1 MTSTNNL
8 SIGFKVSQHKKNQ
21 RLQVITLSQKTV
33 KTFSEKISQYNV
45 QSIEY
50 KPFLRF
56 YIANSLNQ
64 VTKNTLGNYLLKTI
78 KDRSTGAVILECES
92 MVDLS
97 INGIDFIDFN
107 ILLSTAISHLIGVPN
122 LDSMSG
128 KFYARFSVTN
138 EDNSDSYL
146 RQAHRRMELHNDGTY
161 VKELT
166 DWVIMQKILEVN
178 VEGGDSLLLHVDDW
192 QDLDKF
198 YQHPLAKEN
207 LQWGSPESKNIGYK
221 TYHPIFLDEQVEGQP
236 RMSFIDQFVEP
247 LNMDQGLYLYE
258 MGESLE
264 SEANT
269 FNVKLLEGSIL
280 IINNYIWLHGRD
292 KFIAHKNL
300 HRELLRQRGVFVENT
315 GYDNNNNV

>member
-1 MTSTNNL
+1 MISHTNN
-8 SIGFKVSQHKKNQ
+8 IGFSFLSHKDSP
-21 RLQVITLSQKTV
+21 RLQVLTIDNEVIDKFIKCIDHLD
-33 KTFSEKISQYNV
+33 V

-56 YIANSLNQ
+56 YIANCLNEL
-64 VTKNTLGNYLLKTI
+64 TKNTLGLCLLDILKN
-78 KDRSTGAVILECES
+78 RQTGAVLLQYENDKSLVGEQ
-92 MVDLS
+92 
-97 INGIDFIDFN
+97 FIDFN
-107 ILLSTAISHLIGVPN
+107 ILLSTAVSHLIGLPN

-128 KFYARFSVTN
+128 KFYARFSVKN

-166 DWVIMQKILEVN
+166 DWVIMQKMLEVN

-198 YQHPLAKEN
+198 YQHPLANEN
-207 LQWGSPESKNIGYK
+207 LQWGSPASKNVGYK
-221 TYHPIFLDEQVEGQP
+221 TYHPIFLKEQVKGEP

-258 MGESLE
+258 LGESLE
-264 SEANT
+264 NETKT
-269 FNVKLLEGSIL
+269 FNVKLQEGSIL

-292 KFIAHKNL
+292 KFISHKNL
-300 HRELLRQRGVFVENT
+300 HRELLRQRGVFS
-315 GYDNNNNV
+315 